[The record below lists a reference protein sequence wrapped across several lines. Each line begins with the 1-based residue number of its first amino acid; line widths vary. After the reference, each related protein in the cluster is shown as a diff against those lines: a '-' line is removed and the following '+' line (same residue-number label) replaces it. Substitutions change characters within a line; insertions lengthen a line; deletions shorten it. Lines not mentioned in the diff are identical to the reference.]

1 MYDPQAHVDLPGV
14 TQHPSVIEALAD
26 ADIVLHLTE
35 WPEFRQLD
43 PMSLDGT
50 VRNKVLIDGRLKLH
64 RPTWQRAGWK
74 VIQLGRAS
82 TW

>member
-1 MYDPQAHVDLPGV
+1 
-14 TQHPSVIEALAD
+14 
-26 ADIVLHLTE
+26 VLHLTE

>member
-1 MYDPQAHVDLPGV
+1 
-14 TQHPSVIEALAD
+14 
-26 ADIVLHLTE
+26 
-35 WPEFRQLD
+35 
-43 PMSLDGT
+43 MSLDGT

-64 RPTWQRAGWK
+64 RPTLQRAGWK